1 MKLKIFFFLFFFF
14 LLNKQLVFSQ
24 QVSKIGLEEKII
36 KQKAID
42 FKVEVDFIKSQSFYL
57 KKDWDS
63 TLVYSMK
70 QLSKKNS
77 KTLLDYCHYFRGVNF
92 YNKKLYKEAIKELS
106 FVSDSFELIALKNYY
121 LGALFLELK
130 EYQKALYHFKISE
143 KIFID
148 LGESNNLEMC
158 RRELVR
164 YTFI

>member
-77 KTLLDYCHYFRGVNF
+77 KTLLDYCHYFR
-92 YNKKLYKEAIKELS
+92 
-106 FVSDSFELIALKNYY
+106 
-121 LGALFLELK
+121 
-130 EYQKALYHFKISE
+130 
-143 KIFID
+143 
-148 LGESNNLEMC
+148 
-158 RRELVR
+158 
-164 YTFI
+164 